1 MLPSLLTAVFFAFS
15 IVFAGRA
22 SKLVGATR
30 AHFFRLLYALACL
43 AIYAHVWG
51 QGWQGSGF
59 YFFLIS
65 GMTGIALGDFCTF
78 QSLRF
83 IGPRLAVLLVQ
94 CLCAPFAA
102 LIEWLWLGTTLT
114 SAQMAG
120 GGVILLGTALSLL
133 PGIHLQ
139 GVLRSMLLGGTLSA
153 GAALL
158 QAVGAVIT
166 RRANELN
173 MEGGLMIDGMTAAY
187 QRVCGAA
194 VLMMVIY
201 FLVRAF
207 SPGQPDGGPAVSMQ
221 RWKRAWPW
229 IVANGTAGM
238 VLGIACFQWALITT
252 PAAVVLSFV
261 ALTPLAVIPIAWF
274 MEKDRPALLSI
285 AGSVIAVLGVLI
297 LTMAH

>member
-1 MLPSLLTAVFFAFS
+1 MIPSLLTAVFFACS

-30 AHFFRLLYALACL
+30 AHFFRLVYALACL

-51 QGWQGSGF
+51 RGWQGDGF
-59 YFFLIS
+59 HFFLIS
-65 GMTGIALGDFCTF
+65 GMTGIALGDLCTF

-83 IGPRLAVLLVQ
+83 IGPRLAILLVQ

-133 PGIHLQ
+133 PGIHLP
-139 GVLRSMLLGGTLSA
+139 GVLRSMVLGGGLSA

-166 RRANELN
+166 RKANELN
-173 MEGGLMIDGMTAAY
+173 QEGGLMIDGMTAAY
-187 QRVCGAA
+187 QRICGAVA
-194 VLMMVIY
+194 LMVVIY

-207 SPGQPDGGPAVSMQ
+207 SPKSPDEGRAAG
-221 RWKRAWPW
+221 RWRRAWPW

-238 VLGIACFQWALITT
+238 VLGIACFQWALIRT
-252 PAAVVLSFV
+252 PAAVVLSVV

-274 MEKDRPALLSI
+274 VDGDRPAVLSI
-285 AGSVIAVLGVLI
+285 VGSVIAVSGALI
-297 LTMAH
+297 LTMAR

>member
-1 MLPSLLTAVFFAFS
+1 MFPSLLTAVFFAFS

-30 AHFFRLLYALACL
+30 AHFFRLLYALTCL

-51 QGWQGSGF
+51 QGWQGNGF

-83 IGPRLAVLLVQ
+83 IGPRLAILLVQ

-139 GVLRSMLLGGTLSA
+139 GVLRSMLLGGALSA

-166 RRANELN
+166 RKANELN
-173 MEGGLMIDGMTAAY
+173 LEGGLMIDGMTAAY
-187 QRVCGAA
+187 QRICGAV

-207 SPGQPDGGPAVSMQ
+207 SPKQGDEGQAASLQ
-221 RWKRAWPW
+221 RLKRAWPW

-238 VLGIACFQWALITT
+238 VLGIACFQWALIKT
-252 PAAVVLSFV
+252 PAAVVLSIV
-261 ALTPLAVIPIAWF
+261 ALTPLAVIPIAWIVD
-274 MEKDRPALLSI
+274 KDRPALLSI
-285 AGSVIAVLGVLI
+285 IGSVIAVSGVLI
-297 LTMAH
+297 LTMAY